1 MQRGLVGSEMCIR
14 DRYQRRVHGRD
25 GGIFMSEESKIKYLS
40 DIEKYELINVNDGE
54 KYDYLLNNDLIID
67 DEGCFKYLIININSG
82 KFNFF
87 SSREFLE
94 IPWDCVK
101 KIGARTII
109 LDADDENIKKVKL

>member
-1 MQRGLVGSEMCIR
+1 MG
-14 DRYQRRVHGRD
+14 
-25 GGIFMSEESKIKYLS
+25 EENSIKYLS
-40 DIEKYELINVNDGE
+40 DIERYELININDGE

-67 DEGCFKYLIININSG
+67 DDGNFKYLIVNLNGG

-87 SSREFLE
+87 SSKDFLE

-109 LDADDENIKKVKL
+109 LDADDDIVKKVKL